1 MNKYLTEGEWVYEN
15 IKHSWLNI
23 VVYFDRAKPCNV
35 ELALYMS
42 FQWSHVKG
50 TGKIVRCIRKKRLTK
65 KSPIRRYYLMWFVI
79 KSCPLALA
87 YFDIPVDVFEN
98 LDLVYFERKQ
108 SDINFTNQYFEV

>member
-23 VVYFDRAKPCNV
+23 VVYFDGAKPCNV

-50 TGKIVRCIRKKRLTK
+50 TGKIVSCIRKKRLTK

-87 YFDIPVDVFEN
+87 YFDLPVDVFKN
-98 LDLVYFERKQ
+98 LNLVYFERKQ
-108 SDINFTNQYFEV
+108 SDINLTNQFFEV